1 MNPRTARRDVAVTGL
16 GLLTPAGIGA
26 ADCWEALCAG
36 RSAAAPDPALE
47 DLPTNFSCRVPGFD
61 PDAELTRRTARGLDR
76 FAQLALVAARD
87 AVADAGLD
95 PRTWDGARVG
105 VVVGNSLGGT
115 ETWER
120 QHRELL
126 ENGLRR
132 VSPMSVPMAMVN
144 MVAGAVSTDLHAL
157 GPSIVPATACAS
169 GTLAIGLARD
179 LLLAGTCDIVVAGGA
194 EAALTPFVVGGLSRL
209 GGLSVRTDSPGTAS
223 RPFDR
228 DRDGFVA
235 AEGAGM
241 VVLERAEDVVARG
254 GRIRSRVIG
263 FGSSCDAHHPTSPEP
278 GSAGVER
285 AIRASLA
292 DAGICGRE
300 VDHVNAHGTSTPL
313 NDVAEASVI
322 RKVYGDRPLVTSTKG
337 VTGHALGAAGAIEAA
352 FTVLA
357 MEHKAVPPTANV
369 NVLDPG
375 IDVDVVT
382 EGPRNRA
389 LQVATSHSFGFGG
402 HNAVLVLGAA

>member
-1 MNPRTARRDVAVTGL
+1 
-16 GLLTPAGIGA
+16 
-26 ADCWEALCAG
+26 
-36 RSAAAPDPALE
+36 
-47 DLPTNFSCRVPGFD
+47 
-61 PDAELTRRTARGLDR
+61 
-76 FAQLALVAARD
+76 
-87 AVADAGLD
+87 
-95 PRTWDGARVG
+95 
-105 VVVGNSLGGT
+105 
-115 ETWER
+115 
-120 QHRELL
+120 
-126 ENGLRR
+126 
-132 VSPMSVPMAMVN
+132 MSVPMAMVN
-144 MVAGAVSTDLHAL
+144 MVAGAVSTDLRAL

-209 GGLSVRTDSPGTAS
+209 GGLSVRTDSPTTAS

-241 VVLERAEDVVARG
+241 VVLERPEDVVARG

-263 FGSSCDAHHPTSPEP
+263 FGSSCDAHHPTAPEP

-292 DAGICGRE
+292 DAGISGRE

-313 NDVAEASVI
+313 NDVAEACVI

-369 NVLDPG
+369 TVLDPK
-375 IDVDVVT
+375 IEVDVVT
-382 EGPRNRA
+382 DAPRNRC